1 VCFDWKK
8 ERKTMKRLRPAK
20 FIFGSGIAGIYIFL
34 LLPIVVVF
42 LASISET
49 SYLTFP
55 PREITLKWYAKAL
68 TEEKYL
74 FSFRFSLLVAGCT
87 VLLSSI
93 VGTMAAY
100 GIMRSE
106 FRGKTLI
113 NAFVMSP
120 LIFPMLIIGIA
131 LLQFYSLLKVSGSFW
146 GLVLG
151 HIVITFPYVIRT
163 VTASLYRF
171 DQALEEAAMTLGANR
186 LKTFFLIILPA
197 IRPGIIAGAIFTF
210 IVSFDNVPVS
220 IFLVGIK
227 HNTLPVVIF
236 SSIEYGVDPSI
247 AAISTILIC
256 LTAVMIYITEKWI
269 GFSRFV

>member
-1 VCFDWKK
+1 
-8 ERKTMKRLRPAK
+8 MKRLRPAK
-20 FIFGSGIAGIYIFL
+20 LAFGSGITGIYLFL

-55 PREITLKWYAKAL
+55 PRQVTLKWYAKVFS
-68 TEEKYL
+68 EEKYL
-74 FSFRFSLLVAGCT
+74 FSFRYSLLVAGCT
-87 VLLSSI
+87 VLFSSI
-93 VGTMAAY
+93 IGTLAAY
-100 GIMRSE
+100 GTMQSD
-106 FRGKTLI
+106 FRGKNLI
-113 NAFVMSP
+113 NSFIMSP

-131 LLQFYSLLKVSGSFW
+131 LLQFYSLLKVSGTFW

-151 HIVITFPYVIRT
+151 HIVITFPYVVRT
-163 VTASLYRF
+163 VAASLYRF
-171 DQALEEAAMTLGANR
+171 DQSLEEAAMTLGANR
-186 LKTFFLIILPA
+186 FKSFFLIVLPA

-220 IFLVGIK
+220 IFLLGVK
-227 HNTLPVVIF
+227 HATLPVVIF

-256 LTAVMIYITEKWI
+256 LTAAIIYITEKWI

>member
-1 VCFDWKK
+1 
-8 ERKTMKRLRPAK
+8 MKRFKPAELA
-20 FIFGSGIAGIYIFL
+20 FGSVIIGIYIFL

-42 LASISET
+42 FASISET

-55 PREITLKWYAKAL
+55 PRQITLKWYAKAFS
-68 TEEKYL
+68 TENYL
-74 FSFRFSLLVAGCT
+74 ASFRYSLLVAGST
-87 VLLSSI
+87 VLFSTI
-93 VGTMAAY
+93 IGTLAAY
-100 GIMRSE
+100 GTMRSD
-106 FRGKTLI
+106 FRGKNLI
-113 NAFVMSP
+113 NAFVLSP

-131 LLQFYSLLKVSGSFW
+131 LLQFYSLLKVNGTFL
-146 GLVLG
+146 GLVFG

-171 DQALEEAAMTLGANR
+171 DPALEEAAMTLGANR
-186 LKTFFLIILPA
+186 FKTFFLIIMPA

-220 IFLVGIK
+220 IFLMGIK
-227 HNTLPVVIF
+227 NTTLPVVIF
-236 SSIEYGVDPSI
+236 SAIEFGVDPSI

-256 LTAVMIYITEKWI
+256 LTGIMIYIVEKWV